1 MNRRAG
7 SDVRAAF
14 RISFDMGE
22 RNFDQ
27 LGHHDMQAEGLTA
40 IMLGMQLSHASS
52 TDLRT
57 VLSQAAVYL
66 F

>member
-1 MNRRAG
+1 MRT
-7 SDVRAAF
+7 AF
-14 RISFDMGE
+14 RSSFDMGE

-52 TDLRT
+52 TDFRT
-57 VLSQAAVYL
+57 ALSQAAVYL